1 MTSTNHRNIKY
12 YFEGEVAGLLI
23 FLIAVVVAFSLASP
37 NFLTATNLSSMAIQL
52 PALGLLTLAMLIPI
66 LSGGLN
72 LSITYTANMSGL
84 ALAWTLQAL
93 GGPEAGV
100 EVFVLGCALA
110 LTVGALSGF
119 VIGVIV
125 AYTKA
130 HPILVSLSMMIL
142 MRGIGEFLSRG
153 KDITGFPKFVQEI
166 GQGAIWGIP
175 IPMLVFI
182 VCAVAWHII
191 LSRTRQG
198 FGTYMLGSNI
208 MATAYSGV
216 ATKRNLIVLYTLSG
230 LMCAVAGIVMLS
242 QFNSVRVG
250 HGESFLLITVLA
262 CFLGAADPFGGF
274 GRVLP
279 VFLALVILQV
289 LSSGLNILGANQHLS
304 TALWGIFLLA
314 VVILRWAWWR
324 YSAKLKWKL
333 EEPNNE

>member
-119 VIGVIV
+119 VIGVVV

-153 KDITGFPKFVQEI
+153 KDITGVPEFVQEI